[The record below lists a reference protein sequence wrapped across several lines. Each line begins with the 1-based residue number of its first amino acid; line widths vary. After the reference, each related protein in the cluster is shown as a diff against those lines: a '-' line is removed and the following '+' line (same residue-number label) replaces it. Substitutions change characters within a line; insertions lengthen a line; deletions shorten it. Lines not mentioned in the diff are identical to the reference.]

1 MQKCAFFDRDGVIN
15 QDNGYVYKIEDFIFC
30 DGLFELLETLKAQ
43 HYLLLVITNQS
54 GIARGFYSE
63 SDLNALHQY
72 MQESLKARL
81 GFGFDKIYHCPHLP
95 SQNCDCRKPKIGM
108 IQTACRDF
116 DIDVAHSFFVGDKI
130 TDMQCAQNANING
143 KFLLADTQVND
154 NSLKNV
160 QKITTLHQLHSI
172 IKESHLKEQV

>member
-30 DGLFELLETLKAQ
+30 DGLFPLLKTLKARN
-43 HYLLLVITNQS
+43 YLLLVITNQS
-54 GIARGFYSE
+54 GIARGYYSE

-72 MQESLKARL
+72 MQDYIHTQC
-81 GFGFDKIYHCPHLP
+81 GFTFDKIYHCPHLP
-95 SQNCDCRKPKIGM
+95 SQNCDCRKPKTGM
-108 IQTACRDF
+108 IESACKDF
-116 DIDVAHSFFVGDKI
+116 NIDLTQSFFVGDKI
-130 TDMQCAQNANING
+130 TDMQCAQNAHING
-143 KFLLADTQVND
+143 RFLLGDAQVSD

-172 IKESHLKEQV
+172 IKNITL